1 MFLRKPSCGHEVKR
15 PSKLLPFR
23 VRNRGLKARNVQFF
37 SGRMCVF
44 KTFEDC
50 LWNIDFRNP
59 FEGLGLKIGFSTVGC
74 KYSAEVEELCRKAA
88 QLLNNKRDVLEVGE
102 EIGFLGEMFFMVF
115 VCSCSWVCF
124 FFKIEVFWSSIIFHF
139 EAGQGRFWDGKA
151 YL

>member
-1 MFLRKPSCGHEVKR
+1 
-15 PSKLLPFR
+15 
-23 VRNRGLKARNVQFF
+23 
-37 SGRMCVF
+37 MCVF

-115 VCSCSWVCF
+115 VCSCS
-124 FFKIEVFWSSIIFHF
+124 
-139 EAGQGRFWDGKA
+139 
-151 YL
+151 